1 MPKYA
6 DHDAYI
12 AAAPE
17 FARPILEKIRAWYH
31 AAYPKIEEELKWGAP
46 AFMAGGIV
54 GGMAAFKKH
63 VSVGFWRA
71 REIEGIEAVMPGDR
85 GGSFAGSKIASVK
98 ELPAATVFK
107 SLVKKA
113 VALNLEL
120 AAQPKSAKKKA
131 TRKAAKP
138 VVVPPEL
145 VAALRKNDKARAAF
159 ESFPPSCQREYSD
172 WIAEAKRD
180 ETRAKR
186 LATAIEWLSEGK
198 RRHWKYE
205 NC

>member
-1 MPKYA
+1 MATAKKA
-6 DHDAYI
+6 ASKT
-12 AAAPE
+12 AAAKKPA
-17 FARPILEKIRAWYH
+17 ARK
-31 AAYPKIEEELKWGAP
+31 AAAKAP
-46 AFMAGGIV
+46 A
-54 GGMAAFKKH
+54 KKAPAKK
-63 VSVGFWRA
+63 VPA
-71 REIEGIEAVMPGDR
+71 KKA
-85 GGSFAGSKIASVK
+85 
-98 ELPAATVFK
+98 AAT
-107 SLVKKA
+107 
-113 VALNLEL
+113 
-120 AAQPKSAKKKA
+120 
-131 TRKAAKP
+131 KAAKP